1 MLTLVLTLDGHVI
14 REYPLLTTGMTIG
27 RREDN
32 ALVID
37 NLAVSGYH
45 AKIERVGSDVVIS
58 DLESTNGTF
67 LNDKRITSCT
77 LMEGDTITVGKH
89 TILAVGREHGFR
101 DETLPA
107 CDIDETRVLE
117 TARHRELLAKQHDAA
132 EDV

>member
-1 MLTLVLTLDGHVI
+1 MFTLVLTLDGHVI

-27 RREDN
+27 RKEDN
-32 ALVID
+32 AVVID

-77 LMEGDTITVGKH
+77 LLEGDTITVGKH
-89 TILAVGREHGFR
+89 TILAVGREHGYS
-101 DETLPA
+101 DETFPEPS
-107 CDIDETRVLE
+107 DIDETRVLE
-117 TARHRELLAKQHDAA
+117 TA
-132 EDV
+132 